1 MKPGIKTTELVVSLL
16 GILGGLACAIW
27 SDSQWST
34 IVGGVL
40 AAIRG
45 GSYTVGRSL
54 VKGREAI
61 GQAQVA
67 AAREIAKKG

>member
-16 GILGGLACAIW
+16 GILGGCLCAIF
-27 SDSQWST
+27 SDSQWAT
-34 IVGGVL
+34 LVGGVL
-40 AAIRG
+40 AAVCG
-45 GSYTVGRSL
+45 GSYTMGRSL